1 MILNSALLDSLH
13 NLRLKT
19 KITLGV
25 ALMLV
30 FCGLSLGLTLAAMSS
45 RALLEEGQKRGA
57 ALASGLAYR
66 LAEPLLA
73 MDLLQLKNLIDN
85 VFTQYDDVIYIFLI
99 DTDGNI
105 LSHTFVGGF
114 PGDLLS
120 VNQDAATVQP
130 VLLDTE
136 RGLVYDF
143 RVRVY
148 LGAKDLGAI
157 RLGLSRKD
165 MEAQIRQQQAISLFA
180 TLAVVSV
187 GVILALWFSHT
198 VTFRLNRLRQSAD
211 EIVKGNLDIEVGF
224 PSGKQCWRIMDCG
237 RSDCPAYG
245 DARRRCWQ
253 LSGTLCP
260 SCRDKS
266 SLIKIEN
273 CRHCPVVKYA
283 SGDELQDLAEAFDFM
298 AVTIKHHI
306 EELTARE
313 KTIAAQ
319 QGLLKTILN
328 VTPDFITLQDKDL
341 RYRFACKA
349 FCEYFDL
356 TEHEVVGK
364 RQADIFKGSQ
374 ADIYLRED
382 MDILASG
389 TPLIKEISVK
399 KAEGRRWFHVVKV
412 PVYEEDGTITGLLL
426 TARDI
431 SMLKRYQEHLIQ
443 SQKMEDLGRLAGGV
457 AHEINTPLGI
467 ILGYSQLLMDDITDE
482 ESLQALKTIEKH
494 TKACRKIVADL
505 LGFSRRSQAIRE
517 AVDVVRSM
525 REVIKLVE
533 HVFSTSRIAI
543 SHDLDHCSALVVGDD
558 EQLKQVWLNLLNN
571 AADAIGENGLI
582 AVHCTQDN
590 AERRLRMSVAD
601 TGEGV
606 REENLNKIFVPF
618 FTTKPVGKGT
628 GLGLSVS
635 FGIIKE
641 HGGSISAISPAPAEY
656 LPEGFTRA
664 TGHGPG
670 TVIVVELPIAEPE
683 KEGEGQEGEA
693 EQATPPRS

>member
-1 MILNSALLDSLH
+1 MILNNALLDSLH

-85 VFTQYDDVIYIFLI
+85 VFTQYDDVIYIFLT
-99 DTDGNI
+99 DTDDNI
-105 LSHTFVGGF
+105 LSHTFIGGF
-114 PGDLLS
+114 PGDLLT
-120 VNQDAATVQP
+120 VNQDAATSQP

-148 LGAKDLGAI
+148 LGEKNLGAI

-165 MEAQIRQQQAISLFA
+165 MEAQIRQQQAISLLA

-224 PSGKQCWRIMDCG
+224 PAGKQCWRIMNCG

-253 LSGTLCP
+253 VSGTLCP
-260 SCRDKS
+260 NCRDKS

-273 CRHCPVVKYA
+273 CRHCQVVKYA

-364 RQADIFKGSQ
+364 RQSDIFKGNM
-374 ADIYLRED
+374 ANIYLRED
-382 MDILASG
+382 KEILASG
-389 TPLIKEISVK
+389 TPLVKEISVK
-399 KAEGRRWFHVVKV
+399 KADGRRWFHVVKV
-412 PVYEEDGTITGLLL
+412 PVYEDDGTITGLLL

-582 AVHCTQDN
+582 AVHCTQDT
-590 AERRLRMSVAD
+590 AEGRLRMSIAD

-606 REENLNKIFVPF
+606 REENLNKIFDPF

-641 HGGSISAISPAPAEY
+641 HGGSISAISPAPAEH
-656 LPEGFTRA
+656 LPEGYTRA
-664 TGHGPG
+664 ASHGPG
-670 TVIVVELPIAEPE
+670 TVIVVDLPIARPE
-683 KEGEGQEGEA
+683 EDVEGQGGEA
-693 EQATPPRS
+693 GQAPPPRS